1 MNLVLFGPP
10 GAGKGT
16 QADRLAAAHGW
27 PKLSTGDMLRA
38 AVVAGTEIG
47 RKAENIMD
55 QGELVS
61 DEVVVGII
69 ADRIEEPDCQSGFI
83 LDGFPRNVPQAEAL
97 DAMLKDE
104 GLRLDGVIEIRVK
117 DRILIDRIKQRI
129 SESEE
134 VRADDTVET
143 LEKRLE
149 VYHAQT
155 APLLPYYEAQGKL
168 RKIDGMQDIDNVA
181 TQIEGMLEELSG
193 DGA

>member
-38 AVVAGTEIG
+38 AVAAGTEIG
-47 RKAENIMD
+47 RKAENVMD

-61 DEVVVGII
+61 DEIVVGII
-69 ADRIEEPDCQSGFI
+69 SDRIDEPDCQSGFI
-83 LDGFPRNVPQAEAL
+83 LDGFPRNVPQAKAL
-97 DAMLKDE
+97 DAMLQE
-104 GLRLDGVIEIRVK
+104 GGLKLDGVIEIRVK
-117 DRILIDRIKQRI
+117 DRILVDRIKQRI
-129 SESEE
+129 SEAKEA
-134 VRADDTVET
+134 RADDTVET

-149 VYHAQT
+149 VYHGQT

-168 RKIDGMQDIDNVA
+168 WKIDGMQDIDNVA
-181 TQIEGMLEELSG
+181 AQIEGMLEELSG
-193 DGA
+193 DGV

>member
-38 AVVAGTEIG
+38 AVAAGTEIG
-47 RKAENIMD
+47 RKAKNIMD

-61 DEVVVGII
+61 DEIVVGII
-69 ADRIEEPDCQSGFI
+69 SDRIDEPDCQGGFI
-83 LDGFPRNVPQAEAL
+83 LDGFPRNVPQAKAL
-97 DAMLKDE
+97 DAMLKEE
-104 GLRLDGVIEIRVK
+104 GLKLDRVIEIRVE
-117 DRILIDRIKQRI
+117 DRILVDRIKQRI
-129 SESEE
+129 SESKE

-143 LEKRLE
+143 LKKRLE

-181 TQIEGMLEELSG
+181 TQIEGMIEELSG

>member
-38 AVVAGTEIG
+38 AVAAGTEIG
-47 RKAENIMD
+47 RKAENVMD

-61 DEVVVGII
+61 DEIVVGII
-69 ADRIEEPDCQSGFI
+69 SDRIDEPDCQSGFI
-83 LDGFPRNVPQAEAL
+83 LDGLPRNVPQAKAL
-97 DAMLKDE
+97 DAMLQE
-104 GLRLDGVIEIRVK
+104 GGLKLDGVIEIRVK
-117 DRILIDRIKQRI
+117 DRILVDRIKQRI
-129 SESEE
+129 SEAKEA
-134 VRADDTVET
+134 RADDTVET

-149 VYHAQT
+149 VYHGQT

-168 RKIDGMQDIDNVA
+168 WKIDGMQDIDNVA
-181 TQIEGMLEELSG
+181 AQIEGMLEELSG
-193 DGA
+193 DGV